1 MRHIWVRSLWIAALL
16 GALGT
21 SPASG
26 SCIVPVLADQIA
38 RADVIAYGSVA
49 SAAQLLSFPPR
60 SVLRF
65 RIERLYKGEASG
77 EVQVA
82 AGPSEGAATSVDYH
96 AEDGTK
102 HTLGRVQRKPRRSAL
117 GRRDEG
123 AWRRPRCRARRGHR
137 SGPGRGGSRRAVAR
151 RRRRLRRGRLA
162 TSLDPAAALA
172 RWQQD
177 AGPAR
182 SGVER
187 EEGGGCLRLFVRR
200 ALAVDEARR

>member
-21 SPASG
+21 SPASA
-26 SCIVPVLADQIA
+26 SCIAPVLADQIV

-102 HTLGRVQRKPRRSAL
+102 HTLYLRRVGASFATDECSGSHGGPPSAAETKVL
-117 GRRDEG
+117 GEG
-123 AWRRPRCRARRGHR
+123 
-137 SGPGRGGSRRAVAR
+137 RAVAPVAATDWGLATAGVAALSLVVALGVFVWR
-151 RRRRLRRGRLA
+151 RRSIRLPR
-162 TSLDPAAALA
+162 
-172 RWQQD
+172 
-177 AGPAR
+177 
-182 SGVER
+182 
-187 EEGGGCLRLFVRR
+187 
-200 ALAVDEARR
+200 